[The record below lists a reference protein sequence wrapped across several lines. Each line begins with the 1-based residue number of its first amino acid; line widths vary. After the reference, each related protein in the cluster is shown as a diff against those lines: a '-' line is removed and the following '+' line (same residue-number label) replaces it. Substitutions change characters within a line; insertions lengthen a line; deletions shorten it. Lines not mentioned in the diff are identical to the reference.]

1 MSEAPASILV
11 INVCRIGDTLLATPA
26 IAQCNCNCALGID
39 LSNNMFIQFVDNFL
53 WGHL

>member
-26 IAQCNCNCALGID
+26 IRALARMWPEARITVLGHPKRLD
-39 LSNNMFIQFVDNFL
+39 FVECCGF
-53 WGHL
+53 